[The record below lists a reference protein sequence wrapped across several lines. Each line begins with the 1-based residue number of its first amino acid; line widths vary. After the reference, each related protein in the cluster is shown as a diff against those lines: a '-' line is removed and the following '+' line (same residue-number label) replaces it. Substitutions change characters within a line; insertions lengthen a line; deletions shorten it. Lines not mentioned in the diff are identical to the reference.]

1 MIEEIRT
8 PGPPGQQ
15 RESQPHPRS
24 GVLNIAVLLSPPYRS
39 RLTLPQKIALLRCCR
54 MMAAGN
60 ADGWTIQ
67 VEKTG
72 VACADFEPAI
82 ERALDVLEGKPHL
95 FPPMQME
102 VP

>member
-39 RLTLPQKIALLRCCR
+39 RLSLPQKIALLRCCR
-54 MMAAGN
+54 MMPAGN
-60 ADGWTIQ
+60 ADGGWQIQ
-67 VEKTG
+67 VDKTP

-82 ERALDVLEGKPHL
+82 EQALDLLVGKPHL
-95 FPPMQME
+95 FPRME
-102 VP
+102 VS

>member
-1 MIEEIRT
+1 MIEDIGT
-8 PGPPGQQ
+8 LHCGWGW
-15 RESQPHPRS
+15 
-24 GVLNIAVLLSPPYRS
+24 LNIAVLLSPPYRS
-39 RLTLPQKIALLRCCR
+39 RLSLPQKIALLRCCR

>member
-1 MIEEIRT
+1 VIEDVGTQDR
-8 PGPPGQQ
+8 GWGW
-15 RESQPHPRS
+15 
-24 GVLNIAVLLSPPYRS
+24 LNIAALLTEPYRS
-39 RLTLPQKIALLRCCR
+39 RLSLPQKIALLRCCR

-67 VEKTG
+67 VE
-72 VACADFEPAI
+72 PAI

>member
-1 MIEEIRT
+1 VIEDVGTQDR
-8 PGPPGQQ
+8 GWGW
-15 RESQPHPRS
+15 
-24 GVLNIAVLLSPPYRS
+24 LNIAALLTEPYRS
-39 RLTLPQKIALLRCCR
+39 RLSLPQKIALLRCCR